1 MREGTLPACL
11 SSKIRVLAENKEHVA
26 FLVIEKRTVNEK
38 FVGECTIRSS
48 STCIRFTVR
57 EKVSEKCV
65 KYSSVLEEMRGEN
78 SEQNI
83 LRGAKPSDETA
94 AVRDVHIADEFLL
107 QEYEHFLCESL
118 SGILQNCGFKISFAG
133 FSMKFY
139 RFWHS

>member
-1 MREGTLPACL
+1 
-11 SSKIRVLAENKEHVA
+11 
-26 FLVIEKRTVNEK
+26 
-38 FVGECTIRSS
+38 
-48 STCIRFTVR
+48 
-57 EKVSEKCV
+57 VSEKCV

-94 AVRDVHIADEFLL
+94 TVRDVHIADEFLL

-118 SGILQNCGFKISFAG
+118 SGILPNCGFKIRFAG
-133 FSMKFY
+133 FSMKFC